1 MKLAYRDEIKR
12 VQTGEVN
19 PVYFLNGNDF
29 YLQDYFVQGVE
40 KALKTKYGAI
50 SKVSLIPTSGE
61 TSGILN
67 DLQTI
72 PMFPEP
78 ILFVIRNPSVFK
90 GKAQTDLLDYCKSPN
105 SNNYLILIVDEIDSS
120 KKLNKLLA
128 DTVGLIYSSPPL
140 DYKMNGWIKFL
151 FKQAGL
157 KATDRAVER
166 LQELAGDTVYHAA
179 NEIEKISLG
188 VENGSSVDDED
199 ILRYAGWNR
208 NYSPADLQDAI
219 GSRDHKKVYNI
230 GGKLLEGGMQL
241 SALIGY
247 ITTLFQEINFRNF
260 SKNGRGTGYRELWL
274 SNSVKKK
281 MPQYQAL
288 YSKDEIKSIFRLLLN
303 ADKDVKNSASEYDR
317 ILISLFHKIVEGND

>member
-1 MKLAYRDEIKR
+1 MKLDYRDVVKR

-29 YLQDYFVQGVE
+29 YLQDYFVLQVE
-40 KALKTKYGAI
+40 NALQTKYGTI
-50 SKVSLIPTSGE
+50 SKVSLMPTSGE

-78 ILFVIRNPSVFK
+78 ILFIIRNPLVFK

-105 SNNYLILIVDEIDSS
+105 SNNYLILIADEIDGR
-120 KKLNKLLA
+120 KKLNRLLA
-128 DTVGLIYSSPPL
+128 DTVGQIYSSPPL
-140 DYKMNGWIKFL
+140 NYQMSGWIKFL
-151 FKQAGL
+151 LKQAGL
-157 KATDRAVER
+157 KDTYQAVER
-166 LQELAGDTVYHAA
+166 LQELAGDTVYHVA

-188 VENGSSVDDED
+188 VEKGSSVNNED
-199 ILRYAGWNR
+199 VLRYAGWNR
-208 NYSPADLQDAI
+208 NYSPTDLQDAV
-219 GSRDHKKVYNI
+219 GNRDYIKANRI

-247 ITTLFQEINFRNF
+247 ITTLFQEMNYKNF
-260 SKNGRGTGYRELWL
+260 SKNGKKAGNGELWL

-288 YSKDEIKSIFRLLLN
+288 YRKDEIKSIFRLLLN
-303 ADKDVKNSASEYDR
+303 ADKDVKNSASEHDR
-317 ILISLFHKIVEGND
+317 ILVSLFHKIIKGND

>member
-1 MKLAYRDEIKR
+1 MKLDYRDVVKR
-12 VQTGEVN
+12 VQMGEVN

-29 YLQDYFVQGVE
+29 YLQDYFVLQVE
-40 KALKTKYGAI
+40 NALQTKYGTI
-50 SKVSLIPTSGE
+50 SKVSLMPTSGE

-78 ILFVIRNPSVFK
+78 ILFIIRNPLVFK

-105 SNNYLILIVDEIDSS
+105 SNNFLILITDEIDGR

-128 DTVGLIYSSPPL
+128 NTVGLIYTSPPL
-140 DYKMNGWIKFL
+140 EYKMNGWIKFL

-157 KATDRAVER
+157 NATEQAVER

-179 NEIEKISLG
+179 NEIEKITLS
-188 VENGSSVDDED
+188 VENGSSINEEE

-208 NYSPADLQDAI
+208 DYSPADFQDAI
-219 GSRDHKKVYNI
+219 GSRDYKKAHKI
-230 GGKLLEGGMQL
+230 GGKLLEGGVKI

-247 ITTLFQEINFRNF
+247 MTTLFQEINFRNF
-260 SKNGRGTGYRELWL
+260 SKNGKKAGNGELWL
-274 SNSVKKK
+274 SNSVRKK

-288 YSKDEIKSIFRLLLN
+288 YSKEEIKSIFRLLID
-303 ADKDVKNSASEYDR
+303 ADKDIKNSASEYDR
-317 ILISLFHKIVEGND
+317 ILFSLFYKIVEGNG